1 MVRNKPV
8 VRILNILKRSSVLP
22 SILEIEEEL
31 TACEDRA
38 LKLAGERLIE
48 ARKQG
53 EKLIEETAKELPEI
67 EKGNRQRLLDLVDAR
82 VEELKREEERE
93 IRELEECIN
102 RNRQRALDFI
112 INKIIPQQ

>member
-1 MVRNKPV
+1 MVR
-8 VRILNILKRSSVLP
+8 IFNILKKSSVLP

-31 TACEDRA
+31 TACENRA

-67 EKGNRQRLLDLVDAR
+67 EKENRQRLLDLVDAR

-102 RNRQRALDFI
+102 RNRQKALDFI
-112 INKIIPQQ
+112 VGKVIP

>member
-1 MVRNKPV
+1 V

-31 TACEDRA
+31 TACENRA
-38 LKLAGERLIE
+38 QKLAGERLIE

-53 EKLIEETAKELPEI
+53 ERLIEKTAKEFPEI
-67 EKGNRQRLLDLVDAR
+67 EKENRQRLLDLVDAR
-82 VEELKREEERE
+82 VEELKREEEQI

-102 RNRQRALDFI
+102 RNRRKALDFI
-112 INKIIPQQ
+112 VNKVIPQQD